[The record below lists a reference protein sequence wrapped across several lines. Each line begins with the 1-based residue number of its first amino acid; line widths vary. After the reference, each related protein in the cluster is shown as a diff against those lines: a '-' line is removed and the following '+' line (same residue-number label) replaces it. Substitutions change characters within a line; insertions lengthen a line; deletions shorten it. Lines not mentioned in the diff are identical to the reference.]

1 MERPHDLV
9 LERGAGYCRNLKLAG
24 DNTVHTVTKKDLART
39 VAEAVSS
46 KNNTAQEA
54 VDALFTAM
62 REELIKGNRI
72 EVRGFGVLEV
82 KATKAKP
89 AARNP
94 RTGETVYVPPR
105 RKTHFKPGKELKE
118 ALHRP
123 LE

>member
-1 MERPHDLV
+1 MQ
-9 LERGAGYCRNLKLAG
+9 
-24 DNTVHTVTKKDLART
+24 TVTKRELAKT

-46 KNNTAQEA
+46 NHNTTLEI
-54 VDALFTAM
+54 VDTIFTTM

-82 KATKAKP
+82 RKAKAKP

-94 RTGETVYVPPR
+94 RTGEVVYVPPR